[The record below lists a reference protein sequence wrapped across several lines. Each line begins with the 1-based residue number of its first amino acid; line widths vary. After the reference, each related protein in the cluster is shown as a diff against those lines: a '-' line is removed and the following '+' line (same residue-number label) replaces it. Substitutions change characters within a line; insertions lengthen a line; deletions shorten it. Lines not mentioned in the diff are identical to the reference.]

1 MESRLKH
8 MKTYISCPSPF
19 MCRHI
24 QPKKIQK
31 NPKLGSSP
39 REARRRA
46 QRRRAGRG
54 LEPNLR
60 FFWIFFRLYMAA
72 HKRGGAGNI
81 WFHMFL

>member
-1 MESRLKH
+1 

-24 QPKKIQK
+24 QPKKNQK

-54 LEPNLR
+54 LESDSD
-60 FFWIFFRLYMAA
+60 FWICFRFLG
-72 HKRGGAGNI
+72 KRHMNGEGAGNI
-81 WFHMFL
+81 MLDG

>member
-1 MESRLKH
+1 

-24 QPKKIQK
+24 QPKTNPK

-39 REARRRA
+39 RPARRRCARRRA
-46 QRRRAGRG
+46 SRG

-60 FFWIFFRLYMAA
+60 FFLIF
-72 HKRGGAGNI
+72 
-81 WFHMFL
+81 